1 MEIVNIVIF
10 VFILLVIIYALVNV
24 FSKTS
29 QLTTMAEG
37 KIMQTIEAKELKNS
51 KNSSN
56 YTYSMWMFIDD
67 WNYRFGEKKIVLA
80 RENSPTVVLGTKPN
94 TLTVKVSYFKTEMA
108 GAVGLNGS
116 GGTTAPVYDLSDFE
130 KNKKNRDACNA
141 KHNGYAKCVGN
152 DCDEGLFKAT
162 EAGKPQ
168 SYESTSGVAGTAG
181 STSTTKPAAGASSA
195 TPWSD
200 KPDEPNVSTCEI
212 DNIPIQN
219 WVNVIVSLYN
229 RTLDIYLNGKLVRT
243 CVLPGVPDV
252 NNDAP
257 VFVTPGGGFSGWTST
272 FKYWANASNPQE
284 AYNIYKDGFGGSIL
298 ANLINKYKLRV
309 SLMKGQDVT
318 SSFEI

>member
-80 RENSPTVVLGTKPN
+80 RENSPTVVLGTRPN
-94 TLTVKVSYFKTEMA
+94 TLTVKVTHFNSGMA
-108 GAVGLNGS
+108 GAVGLDGS
-116 GGTTAPVYDLSDFE
+116 KTATAPVYDTSDIA
-130 KNKKNRDACNA
+130 KNIANRNACNA
-141 KHNGYAKCVGN
+141 AKNGYAKCVGN
-152 DCDEGLFKAT
+152 DCNPGLFKAT
-162 EAGKPQ
+162 EGTPG
-168 SYESTSGVAGTAG
+168 SYDENKGVAGTAG
-181 STSTTKPAAGASSA
+181 STGSTSTTA

-309 SLMKGQDVT
+309 SLMKGQAVT

>member
-1 MEIVNIVIF
+1 
-10 VFILLVIIYALVNV
+10 
-24 FSKTS
+24 
-29 QLTTMAEG
+29 MAEG
-37 KIMQTIEAKELKNS
+37 KKMQTIEASELKNS
-51 KNSSN
+51 TNSSN

-67 WNYRFGEKKIVLA
+67 WNYRFGEKKIVLD
-80 RENSPTVVLGTKPN
+80 RSNGPTVVLGTKPN
-94 TLTVKVSYFKTEMA
+94 TLTVKVTYFNAGVA
-108 GAVGLNGS
+108 GAVGLDGS
-116 GGTTAPVYDLSDFE
+116 ATATTPVYDLTDIA
-130 KNKKNRDACNA
+130 KNIKNRNACNA
-141 KHNGYAKCVGN
+141 ATNGYAACASK
-152 DCDEGLFKAT
+152 DCDRGLFLAT
-162 EAGKPQ
+162 EASLRAGGTP
-168 SYESTSGVAGTAG
+168 YTLPDSGTGTAVSG
-181 STSTTKPAAGASSA
+181 ATTPAAGAANTVNSA
-195 TPWSD
+195 PWSLRA
-200 KPDEPNVSTCEI
+200 DEPNVSTCEI

-243 CVLPGVPDV
+243 CVLPGVPKV

-309 SLMKGQDVT
+309 SLMRGQDVT